1 MEHLARILNDL
12 HRAFGTITDVSVLA
26 RLRTYDEIGIGPIVT
41 AADRDALM
49 LAVKQKQWVTAG
61 GQKISLKA
69 DGRAVL
75 AFVNAYRDRYNA
87 LWSDMVSRESVE
99 TELALY
105 SLIAHKIVKHGET
118 DAKEMLIEMSKKVDD
133 ENARF
138 VEAFQYTRANLVQV
152 LAQRFHEYDGEKP
165 LRDHI
170 REHYKPLGPEQADII
185 NKAYLAAKRAINY
198 EKP

>member
-41 AADRDALM
+41 EKDRVELM
-49 LAVKQKQWVTAG
+49 LAVKQKHWITAG
-61 GQKISLKA
+61 GKKISLKA

-87 LWSDMVSRESVE
+87 LWSDMVNNYRVE
-99 TELALY
+99 TELTLY

-118 DAKEMLIEMSKKVDD
+118 AAKEMLIEMSKKFED
-133 ENARF
+133 ENARL
-138 VEAFQYTRANLVQV
+138 VEAFRHTRANLVQV
-152 LAQRFHEYDGEKP
+152 LAQRFHEYDGEKA
-165 LRDHI
+165 LMDHI
-170 REHYKPLGPEQADII
+170 REHYKPLGPEQAKTI
-185 NKAYLAAKRAINY
+185 NEAYKLSRSK
-198 EKP
+198 K